1 MSDSLFDWQIETEFQ
16 FNWKNFIQLLRI
28 FVLQKKIID
37 FLVII
42 LFKFDCSFDGRW
54 NSTPFLSLKL
64 YFRDEFHFPLFFIKK
79 PQTSRDALMCVV
91 NYYYY
96 HLFWWVVIKKILL
109 FGRSNVINTK
119 TGKRQCDA
127 FSILSFKSNPREDFN
142 GYCKNGIALVRQI
155 GVRQIRIQFS
165 TELEKNLKFL
175 WKRPKKMALCL
186 FVRSYD
192 GKMGDRT
199 VM

>member
-64 YFRDEFHFPLFFIKK
+64 YFRDEFHFPKAADI
-79 PQTSRDALMCVV
+79 SRRINVCGQ
-91 NYYYY
+91 
-96 HLFWWVVIKKILL
+96 LL
-109 FGRSNVINTK
+109 L
-119 TGKRQCDA
+119 
-127 FSILSFKSNPREDFN
+127 LSFVLMSRHKEDTFVWTVKRHQ
-142 GYCKNGIALVRQI
+142 YKNRKKTMWRFFYFVVQI
-155 GVRQIRIQFS
+155 QS
-165 TELEKNLKFL
+165 TWGF
-175 WKRPKKMALCL
+175 
-186 FVRSYD
+186 
-192 GKMGDRT
+192 
-199 VM
+199 